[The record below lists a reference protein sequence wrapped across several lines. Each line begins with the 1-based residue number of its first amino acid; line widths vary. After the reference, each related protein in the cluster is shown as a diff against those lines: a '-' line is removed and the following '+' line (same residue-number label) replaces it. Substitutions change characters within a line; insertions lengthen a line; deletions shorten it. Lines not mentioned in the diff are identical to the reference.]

1 MRRLA
6 LAAILLWTPAMAAE
20 PYITATSLGLMMR
33 EQVLKCWKSN
43 PGAHRQMFI
52 VDFRLNKDGSLAGTP
67 SLHPGSP
74 SLPPKEVAA
83 AINAV
88 ERCAPY
94 RLPAAYYDRWKSQ
107 EMTFFAGFASR

>member
-6 LAAILLWTPAMAAE
+6 LAATLLWTPATAGQ

-67 SLHPGSP
+67 ILHPGTQP
-74 SLPPKEVAA
+74 LPPKDVAA
-83 AINAV
+83 ALDAV

-94 RLPAAYYDRWKSQ
+94 RLPAAYYERWKSQ